1 MMNPINKHMYSLW
14 DSGDPSA
21 VQESVAELE
30 RSLAAFDSLLAAKHQ
45 EAGVK
50 EQQGAAFESAKTL
63 AILWLSQMEARLDE
77 FDPVAIEV
85 DMVEQQ
91 IMQLQV
97 MTECVVWLA
106 GWLADGGW
114 LMCMA
119 VCLMDYAEG
128 VVWQAGRCGG
138 RS

>member
-1 MMNPINKHMYSLW
+1 MMNPIDKHMYSLW

-30 RSLAAFDSLLAAKHQ
+30 RSLAAFDSLLATKHQ

-77 FDPVAIEV
+77 FESVAIEV

-97 MTECVVWLA
+97 TIECVVWLA
-106 GWLADGGW
+106 GWLAGW
-114 LMCMA
+114 LVFMIPA
-119 VCLMDYAEG
+119 VCFTEYAEC
-128 VVWQAGRCGG
+128 VVWLAGRKI
-138 RS
+138 